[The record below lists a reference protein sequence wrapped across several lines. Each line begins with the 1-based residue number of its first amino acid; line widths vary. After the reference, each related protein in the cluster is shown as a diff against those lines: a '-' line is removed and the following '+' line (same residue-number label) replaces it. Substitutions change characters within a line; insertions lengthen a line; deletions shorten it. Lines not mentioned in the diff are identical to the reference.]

1 MPIYEYECK
10 SCSTVQEVLQKIS
23 DPAPAE
29 CPSCHKGPLVKLL
42 SRTGFILKGN
52 GWYVTDFRDGGKK
65 AASGASEGSSGA
77 SSGSSSSSASSS
89 ESASS
94 SSSSDSSS
102 TTSSTPSSSAKDGGG
117 GCAMGGCGTGH
128 SH

>member
-10 SCSTVQEVLQKIS
+10 SCSTLQEVLQKIN
-23 DPAPAE
+23 DPAPTE

-65 AASGASEGSSGA
+65 PSNATAEGPSS
-77 SSGSSSSSASSS
+77 SSSTSSSASSEPGS
-89 ESASS
+89 NSS
-94 SSSSDSSS
+94 PNDNSS
-102 TTSSTPSSSAKDGGG
+102 TTSSTPPSSAKDGG
-117 GCAMGGCGTGH
+117 CAMSGCGTGH